1 MKRFQRQPETISE
14 QLGRRLNRY
23 ATAASAA
30 GVGLLALVQPSDAQ
44 VVYTPTNVTI
54 APNSTYNL
62 DLNNDGKVDFVI
74 AQHSYPGYSATLYVG
89 PNANGVLARS
99 GAASCGCDSA
109 FAFPAG
115 AFIGPSKHFVSVS
128 ADLAKVEKIAGS
140 VRSFGP
146 WKNENNRYLAL
157 EFKISGETHYGWAR
171 LSVQTSYEQGVVGT
185 ITGYAYE
192 TIANKPIRA
201 GRTSGGT
208 EASDQ
213 KGSLGALA
221 VGVPLE

>member
-1 MKRFQRQPETISE
+1 MQRSSRQPEIISE

-30 GVGLLALVQPSDAQ
+30 GVGLLALVQPSDAK

-62 DLNNDGKVDFVI
+62 DLNNDGKTDFVI

-89 PNANGVLARS
+89 PNANGVLARA

-115 AFIGPSKHFVSVS
+115 AFIGPSKHFVGVS
-128 ADLAKVEKIAGS
+128 ADLAKVKQIASS
-140 VRSFGP
+140 VRSFGL

-157 EFKISGETHYGWAR
+157 EFKIGGQTHYGWAR
-171 LSVQTSYEQGVVGT
+171 LSVQSSYGQGVVGT

-192 TIANKPIRA
+192 TTANKPIRA
-201 GRTSGGT
+201 GQTSSGA
-208 EASDQ
+208 EVSEQ

-221 VGVPLE
+221 AGAALK